1 MRYDN
6 ARIDTTVGGSLRHSI
21 QALHTYTDGIWRARN
36 IALQHES
43 DNQILLRLR
52 SSMHDTIIH
61 LQKHPEMICIDDKY
75 LCKMSLQTLLKSSS
89 ATQRRWIKRM
99 CDSREMHTRLGER
112 QTLITSY
119 LCHGM

>member
-61 LQKHPEMICIDDKY
+61 LHKQPPQKD
-75 LCKMSLQTLLKSSS
+75 LF
-89 ATQRRWIKRM
+89 
-99 CDSREMHTRLGER
+99 
-112 QTLITSY
+112 
-119 LCHGM
+119 